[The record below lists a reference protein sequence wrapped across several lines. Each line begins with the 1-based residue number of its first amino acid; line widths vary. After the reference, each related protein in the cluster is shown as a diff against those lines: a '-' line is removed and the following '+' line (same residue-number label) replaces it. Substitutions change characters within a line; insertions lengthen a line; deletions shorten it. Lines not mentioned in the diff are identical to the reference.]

1 MRSSALIATTA
12 AFAGFGPPLGLLVV
26 FIGGLLYGLVKGHAI
41 GNALP
46 MFLPPVLIFFM
57 PLAFRF
63 GAVPAASTGLVI
75 ALLAHTHPNLFFGQ
89 TWKRVVLSGALGAT
103 MGALWGLVSR
113 GQLVAH
119 QLFSTAAWNLLFDSI
134 IAGVPAALLG
144 IFFPR
149 RAWLAAPSNNRW
161 RGP

>member
-1 MRSSALIATTA
+1 VRTSALVATTA

-26 FIGGLLYGLVKGHAI
+26 IVGGLLYGLMKGQAI

-46 MFLPPVLIFFM
+46 MLLPPVLIFFM

-63 GAVPAASTGLVI
+63 GAVPAASTGLAI
-75 ALLAHTHPNLFFGQ
+75 ALLAHTHPGLFLGQ
-89 TWKRVVLSGALGAT
+89 TWRRVALSGALGAT

-113 GQLVAH
+113 GHLVLY
-119 QLFSTAAWNLLFDSI
+119 QPLSTAAWNLLFDSM
-134 IAGVPAALLG
+134 IAAAPAALLG

-149 RAWLAAPSNNRW
+149 QAWLGAPSNNRW